1 MPENENTQPAKPKR
15 TGRSSQR
22 KRPDSTQPSA
32 KKQEGARRKAQR
44 PSRTPT
50 AKEQISAPKE
60 PTPSTK
66 TTLVETGPKR
76 AKWFPTCLVV
86 ILIIIIIGL
95 LGLTIF
101 LLVRDTTPPLIQN
114 VSFSGMSEK
123 STTITWQTNKP
134 ATSEVRT
141 CSPEA
146 CTLPEP
152 DKSLVTQHSAT
163 LSDLKPDAAYH
174 FTLISRDKSGNEA
187 TLEIE
192 LTTPPPPYVPPPI
205 SAVEVSPGIGK
216 PTPDFTLPTLDGKQL
231 SLSQFRG
238 KKVMV
243 NFWQSSC
250 SACRTEVPYIQAVYN
265 RWSRDDLEILA
276 VSVGERTPF
285 VQSFVDRQGLTFPV
299 LLDSDEAVSKT
310 YQVPSYPT
318 TFFINA
324 DGIIKKMKDGRF
336 SGESEIE
343 DILNS
348 L

>member
-1 MPENENTQPAKPKR
+1 MPENENTQPANLKR
-15 TGRSSQR
+15 TRRTSQR
-22 KRPDSTQPSA
+22 KRPDYTQPSA
-32 KKQEGARRKAQR
+32 VEPEKKVEKTRKRGRR
-44 PSRTPT
+44 PSTEKRGLIQPGLWQ
-50 AKEQISAPKE
+50 KISIGAI
-60 PTPSTK
+60 
-66 TTLVETGPKR
+66 LL
-76 AKWFPTCLVV
+76 CLC
-86 ILIIIIIGL
+86 L
-95 LGLTIF
+95 LGFITFILT
-101 LLVRDTTPPLIQN
+101 RDTTPPVIQN

-123 STTITWQTNKP
+123 SSTITWQTNKP

-152 DKSLVTQHSAT
+152 DESLVTQHSAT

-174 FTLISRDKSGNEA
+174 FTLISRDNNGNEA

-192 LTTPPPPYVPPPI
+192 LITPPPPYVPPPPI
-205 SAVEVSPGIGK
+205 SAVEVSPETGK
-216 PTPDFTLPTLDGKQL
+216 RAPDFTLPTLDGKQL

>member
-1 MPENENTQPAKPKR
+1 
-15 TGRSSQR
+15 
-22 KRPDSTQPSA
+22 
-32 KKQEGARRKAQR
+32 
-44 PSRTPT
+44 
-50 AKEQISAPKE
+50 
-60 PTPSTK
+60 
-66 TTLVETGPKR
+66 
-76 AKWFPTCLVV
+76 
-86 ILIIIIIGL
+86 
-95 LGLTIF
+95 
-101 LLVRDTTPPLIQN
+101 
-114 VSFSGMSEK
+114 MSEQ
-123 STTITWQTNKP
+123 SSTITWQTNEP
-134 ATSEVRT
+134 ATSQVKICISDVCIST
-141 CSPEA
+141 
-146 CTLPEP
+146 EP
-152 DKSLVTQHSAT
+152 DNPLVASHSAT
-163 LSDLKPDAAYH
+163 LTDLKPDTGYH

-187 TLEIE
+187 KLEIE
-192 LTTPPPPYVPPPI
+192 LITPPPPYVPPPPI
-205 SAVEVSPGIGK
+205 STVEVSPEIGK
-216 PTPDFTLPTLDGKQL
+216 PAPDFTLPTLDGKQL